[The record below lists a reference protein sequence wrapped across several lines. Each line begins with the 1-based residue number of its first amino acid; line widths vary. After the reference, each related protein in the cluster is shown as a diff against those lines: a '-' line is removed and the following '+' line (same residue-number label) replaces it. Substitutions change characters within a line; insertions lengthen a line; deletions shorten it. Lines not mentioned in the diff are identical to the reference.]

1 MSDDTTPEQG
11 VICTSDLAQLLV
23 CEAETRCPEGP
34 FRISV
39 LDVVVVL
46 DEVAD
51 RLPRNPRAVDHLVQ
65 VAVDL
70 AYAAARRAA

>member
-1 MSDDTTPEQG
+1 MSDETTPEQG

-23 CEAETRCPEGP
+23 CEAEIARPWGP
-34 FRISV
+34 FRVSY
-39 LDVVVVL
+39 LDLRRVL
-46 DEVAD
+46 DEARD
-51 RLPRNPRAVDHLVQ
+51 RLPRNPRALDHLVQ